1 MRSAPTQPGKST
13 ANEPP
18 CIFDHHW
25 RYCRCNDFQ
34 RISRRKGNHDRQYFV
49 LAEWRSSRDQH
60 VPDVYE
66 GGGQPISSAPGVI
79 PEPIKNGPPDMPT
92 NGVFQ
97 YGIYEGAPRLL
108 NLFDKHDIKV
118 TAFMI
123 GQAVDKDP
131 ALANELVRRGH
142 EAAAHGRTWSASYDL
157 SPADERQFIIDN
169 VRSIEHATGQTP
181 KGWSAYWV
189 RNSLHTLDI
198 LKELGFTYY
207 LDEASMDEPFILPVK
222 GGDFVT
228 VPYTFHMNDIVSYP
242 FEGYNPAAYEQ
253 ALKDEFD
260 QLYEEG
266 ATRRRMMVMAL
277 HDRISG
283 HANRVRVLD
292 RFFTYAKSKPG
303 VWFARKDEIAD
314 WAMKT
319 RDKTPYLDRGSGL
332 AGQLR
337 RTVPKQAFGC
347 GVYALDEPA
356 VVDGDD
362 SGDGGFQNAPQL
374 GGLSFRRGR
383 LTRSRRHNALP
394 SALPLARIC
403 TLSYS

>member
-1 MRSAPTQPGKST
+1 VNRRHFLT
-13 ANEPP
+13 ASGATAAAMTLN
-18 CIFDHHW
+18 
-25 RYCRCNDFQ
+25 
-34 RISRRKGNHDRQYFV
+34 G
-49 LAEWRSSRDQH
+49 LAEGKEAIMTDKTSFWPNGARLAISMSLM
-60 VPDVYE
+60 YE
-66 GGGQPISSAPGVI
+66 GGGQPISGAPGVI
-79 PEPIKNGPPDMPT
+79 PEPIKHGLPDMPT

-97 YGIYEGAPRLL
+97 YGVYEGTPRLL
-108 NLFDKHDIKV
+108 NLFDKHGIKV

-131 ALANELVRRGH
+131 ALAKEVVRRGH

-157 SPADERQFIIDN
+157 SPADERQFIVDN
-169 VRSIEHATGQTP
+169 MHSIERATGQTP

-189 RNSLHTLDI
+189 RNSPQTLDI

-207 LDEASMDEPFILPVK
+207 LDEASMDEPFILPVR

-266 ATRRRMMVMAL
+266 ASRRRMMAMAL

-319 RDKTPYLDRGSGL
+319 RDQTPYLDRGPV
-332 AGQLR
+332 
-337 RTVPKQAFGC
+337 TKT
-347 GVYALDEPA
+347 
-356 VVDGDD
+356 
-362 SGDGGFQNAPQL
+362 
-374 GGLSFRRGR
+374 GLSGP
-383 LTRSRRHNALP
+383 A
-394 SALPLARIC
+394 A
-403 TLSYS
+403 